1 MKFSD
6 LSYILFE
13 KKKSQIIDYDFKKI
27 VTNFFKKIFKN
38 TVGPNSQE
46 GSNLVLLNS
55 QKDKNHWVGLE
66 IIVRSRSIRYTIQQ
80 KRKKEKKVYVTILPH
95 YKSPHHALVF
105 FTSQF
110 S

>member
-1 MKFSD
+1 MKFND

-27 VTNFFKKIFKN
+27 VTNFLKKIFKN

-55 QKDKNHWVGLE
+55 QKDKNNWVGLE
-66 IIVRSRSIRYTIQQ
+66 IIVRSRSIRY
-80 KRKKEKKVYVTILPH
+80 KPFSKKEKKKKKYTLQTYHTISRLTM
-95 YKSPHHALVF
+95 L
-105 FTSQF
+105 
-110 S
+110 